1 MKGFTLVE
9 IIVTFAIFVVLL
21 ASSVVALS
29 VLRGGSDLQEEARG
43 LQRVFELA
51 RNKTIAS
58 QEDARYG
65 VYIDTIT
72 SPHQYVLFQGQSPT
86 FDYATRLISED
97 EIYALSQTIEFG
109 TVSFGGVSEVVFDRI
124 QGSTSFIGS
133 AELRVKADPTN
144 VQTVSMESSGVVEIG
159 SGAVPND
166 DDREKDSRHVHID
179 YTGRVIDTAIE
190 EIFLDFGA
198 TTYTIVMQDNL
209 SGGQIEWE
217 GTITVGG
224 DDQKLKIHTH
234 ELNNVF
240 DSQFCV
246 HRDRRF
252 NDKDLTISII
262 GGPDTLSLIQY
273 NVSGDITL
281 GSSVNVSATQEQ

>member
-58 QEDARYG
+58 QGDARYG
-65 VYIDTIT
+65 VYIDKAT

>member
-9 IIVTFAIFVVLL
+9 ILVTFAIFVVLL
-21 ASSVVALS
+21 TSSVVALS
-29 VLRGGSDLQEEARG
+29 VLRGGSDLQEETRG
-43 LQRVFELA
+43 LQRAFELA

-58 QEDARYG
+58 QEDTRYG
-65 VYIDTIT
+65 VYIDKAT

-97 EIYALSQTIEFG
+97 EIHALRETIEFG
-109 TVSFGGVSEVVFDRI
+109 TVSYGGGAEVVFDRI
-124 QGSTSFIGS
+124 QGSTSDVGS
-133 AELRVKADPTN
+133 AELRVKADPSN
-144 VQTVSMESSGVVEIG
+144 IKSVSVESSGVVEIG

-166 DDREKDSRHVHID
+166 DDRVKDSRHVHID
-179 YTGRVIDTAIE
+179 YTGRVIDTAVE

-198 TTYTIVMQDNL
+198 TTHTIVMQDNL
-209 SGGQIEWE
+209 SGGQIVWE
-217 GTITVGG
+217 GTVTVGG

-234 ELNNVF
+234 ELNNGF
-240 DSQFCV
+240 DSQFSV

-273 NVSGDITL
+273 NASGTVTL